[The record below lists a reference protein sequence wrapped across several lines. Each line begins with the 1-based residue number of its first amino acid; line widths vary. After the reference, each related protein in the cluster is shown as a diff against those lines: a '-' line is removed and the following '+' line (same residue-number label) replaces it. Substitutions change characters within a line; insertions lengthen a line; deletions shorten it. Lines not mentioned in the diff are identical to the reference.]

1 MNEQNITYNIKR
13 LEERIKKAD
22 SFAKRLSSEVFER
35 WHKNVLPEIFATE
48 GKNISLPFRLKKN
61 GVAGISSGNTYK
73 ALMNRTSVG
82 SVQIINEVSP
92 LKIRFGYDGENA
104 GCINVSL
111 GTTKDFIENE
121 ISFIKMKMEEYIK
134 SQ

>member
-13 LEERIKKAD
+13 LEERIKKTD
-22 SFAKRLSSEVFER
+22 SFAKRLSSDVFER
-35 WHKNVLPEIFATE
+35 WHKNILPEIFATE
-48 GKNISLPFRLKKN
+48 GKNISLPFRLKRN

-73 ALMNRTSVG
+73 ALMNRTSAD
-82 SVQIINEVSP
+82 SVRIIKEVSP

-104 GCINVSL
+104 RYINVSL
-111 GTTKDFIENE
+111 ETTKDFLESE
-121 ISFIKMKMEEYIK
+121 ISFIKIKIEDYIK